1 MCRIFYEKGSSV
13 CSGFPLL
20 IAIITM
26 FFSAGTFGSSMILF
40 GFLCL
45 SVLMTLLV
53 TKLLSATILKG
64 NSSPLIMEMPQY
76 RKPNILKTVL
86 VSIKEK
92 VLFVLLRAVAVAAP
106 AGLVIWLLANIKTSD
121 GTLLNSMCSAL
132 DGVGHFLG
140 MDGVLLIAFILGFP
154 ANEIVIPIALMAYLS
169 GGTLSDA
176 TSLTSLRD
184 VLVSNGWTT
193 TTALCTCIFSMFHFP
208 CSTTLI
214 TVYKETKSLKW
225 TTVAF
230 FVPLVVGTSLCAIIA
245 HIA

>member
-1 MCRIFYEKGSSV
+1 
-13 CSGFPLL
+13 
-20 IAIITM
+20 
-26 FFSAGTFGSSMILF
+26 MILF

-64 NSSPLIMEMPQY
+64 NSSPLIMEMPPY

-121 GTLLNSMCSAL
+121 GTVLNSMCSSL